1 MTSILFTCPNCAN
14 PLAVDEDL
22 TAQSADCPACGRAIE
37 VPRPDISYRCPY
49 CRAPLSSPST
59 VVGAKANCPNCD
71 RVIEVPER
79 SAPALAHRQQAGS
92 PSAVVRGPES
102 LPEGRRCPQCA
113 AAAPPTAIMC
123 TNCGTDLR
131 TGKPL
136 SKRARS
142 VNGTLVFWICFAALV
157 ALGAGG
163 WYVWKQR
170 KTAEFARVASIEAA
184 TAKAAQEAK
193 ALAEQQKLEAERQAA
208 EVERQRVA
216 AEREQAEAERQRKQA
231 ECERVD
237 AENTRLR
244 LARLRKEY
252 LDAPDVG
259 LLDALTVLS
268 ATKRLRLAV
277 DPDVMESVSR
287 VRVDSIDFARL
298 VEKGGLQSF
307 LAGHGLV
314 IRACPMS
321 ETDTNMVA
329 LVTTEAIWGYCC
341 ASRQLGKKQL
351 QAALKSLS
359 SVPVD
364 SSEFGGHGMA
374 LRKLLTELAEREME
388 QAKLASQVR
397 RRLDVCAQHYRA
409 AQMFMRGVSIHEGT
423 RNSKPVGDRG
433 VQQAAAKASYE
444 KALGEIR
451 AVSVDMSSFVRS
463 KAAGDRALVDRF
475 WDAYV
480 TDLSVESAYLLDH
493 FIETFE
499 LLRGLSG
506 EIEKSGLLDDVKISG
521 YYDMNEP
528 MRSCKA
534 AIRAYRGELADLPDD
549 LRHIQDRLASRTK
562 LSAGLTSAARMNLA
576 TKAEIEREMRASG
589 RALACDRGNAM
600 ARAAAGFFR
609 MGLYSH
615 SLLDALGGV
624 SADGASIDLLLRDL
638 AAARKQMILKA
649 AEEVAGRDGVKQSAA
664 EADRVGAATGLWV
677 EDGSEGG
684 AFNEGGAF
692 RVNVGIKP
700 RVKETVSREVTV
712 RASSGA
718 ITPYVGYW
726 QSWSRTERQT
736 FQVDSASLVF
746 EDYGKKDVDLLISAN
761 EVYRWLCA
769 TFSVAMKDQA
779 MHIAFHDLKSS
790 KGGDSGGVTFAVA
803 AYSAITNKPVSASV
817 AMTGSLRADG
827 TVYGIGAVFEKI
839 LAAVAAPQ
847 IELVVIP
854 RSNEADAM
862 LVPFDALCRTT
873 IVSAEGIQTYLDYAT
888 NPEHNAKSLAKLRMA
903 QALLL
908 TGQKDRAELLLL
920 DVAAEC
926 PEVFTAR
933 RLLEVI
939 ACWKKAKTTLLAQ
952 VSTR

>member
-1 MTSILFTCPNCAN
+1 MTSILFTCPSCAN

-22 TAQSADCPACGRAIE
+22 AAQSADCPACGQAIE
-37 VPRPDISYRCPY
+37 VPRPDIRYRCLY
-49 CRAPLSSPST
+49 CRVPLSSPSSL
-59 VVGAKANCPNCD
+59 VGAMANCPSCE

-79 SAPALAHRQQAGS
+79 SAPALAHRHQAGP
-92 PSAVVRGPES
+92 PSAVGSGPEP
-102 LPEGRRCPQCA
+102 LPEGRRCPQCGVTT
-113 AAAPPTAIMC
+113 APAAIMC
-123 TNCGTDLR
+123 INCGTDLR

-136 SKRARS
+136 RQPAYS
-142 VNGTLVFWICFAALV
+142 VNGTLVFWICFVAVV

-163 WYVWKQR
+163 WRVWKQR
-170 KTAEFARVASIEAA
+170 KAAELARVASIEAA
-184 TAKAAQEAK
+184 TAKAAQAAQE
-193 ALAEQQKLEAERQAA
+193 LAEQQRLEAERQAA
-208 EVERQRVA
+208 EVERRRV
-216 AEREQAEAERQRKQA
+216 EAERQLKQA
-231 ECERVD
+231 ERDKNV
-237 AENTRLR
+237 RLR
-244 LARLRKEY
+244 LDRLRKEY

-287 VRVDSIDFARL
+287 VRVDGADFMRL
-298 VEKGGLQSF
+298 GEQGGLQSF

-314 IRACPMS
+314 IRACPVS
-321 ETDTNMVA
+321 ETDTNMVE

-341 ASRQLGKKQL
+341 ASRQLGKRQL
-351 QAALKSLS
+351 HAALRSLS

-374 LRKLLTELAEREME
+374 LRRLLTELAEREME

-397 RRLDVCAQHYRA
+397 RRLDMCAQHYRA
-409 AQMFMRGVSIHEGT
+409 AQMFMRGVLIHEGT
-423 RNSKPVGDRG
+423 RGSKPVGDKG
-433 VQQAAAKASYE
+433 VQRAAAKASYE

-451 AVSVDMSSFVRS
+451 AVSVDMSSFIRN
-463 KAAGDRALVDRF
+463 KAAGDRALADRF

-480 TDLSVESAYLLDH
+480 ADLSVESAYLLDR

-499 LLRGLSG
+499 LLRSLSG
-506 EIEKSGLLDDVKISG
+506 EIEKSGLLDDVKTSG
-521 YYDMNEP
+521 YYGMDET

-549 LRHIQDRLASRTK
+549 LRRKRDLLSDWIK
-562 LSAGLTSAARMNLA
+562 LSAGLTSTARMESA
-576 TKAEIEREMRASG
+576 AKAEIEREVRAAG
-589 RALACDRGNAM
+589 RAMLFDRGNAV

-615 SLLDALGGV
+615 SLMDALGGQ

-638 AAARKQMILKA
+638 AAAHKQMILKA
-649 AEEVAGRDGVKQSAA
+649 AEEVAGREGVKQPAA
-664 EADRVGAATGLWV
+664 VADRTGTVTGLWV
-677 EDGSEGG
+677 EDG
-684 AFNEGGAF
+684 NEGGAF

-700 RVKETVSREVTV
+700 RVSQTVSREVTV
-712 RASSGA
+712 RASSGV

-746 EDYGKKDVDLLISAN
+746 EDYGEKDVDLLISAK

-769 TFSVAMKDQA
+769 TLPVAMTNMA

-827 TVYGIGAVFEKI
+827 TVYSIGAIFEKI

-873 IVSAEGIQTYLDYAT
+873 IVSAEGIQTYLDYAL
-888 NPEHNAKSLAKLRMA
+888 NPEHNAKNLTKLRMA

-908 TGQKDRAELLLL
+908 TGQRDRAEVLLL

-939 ACWKKAKTTLLAQ
+939 ACWKKAKTTFPAQ